1 MVQEEMIMKKENYT
15 ITLQLSE
22 EQYVH
27 VKQKADKDG
36 VSIEGYTLYMVLH
49 EEPTA
54 HASTVDKLLISPA
67 EACELL
73 GIGRTVMYRLIK
85 EGAVPAVKL
94 PSCRRLYLSMDGIR
108 KMIRDNTVSPSEI
121 GGEVDE

>member
-1 MVQEEMIMKKENYT
+1 MKTKNTT
-15 ITLQLSE
+15 IALNLSQ
-22 EQYVH
+22 EQYEQ
-27 VKQKADKDG
+27 VKTKAENAG
-36 VSIEGYTLYMVLH
+36 VSVEGYTLYKALH
-49 EEPTA
+49 EEQSTHIAPT
-54 HASTVDKLLISPA
+54 DKLLITPA

-94 PSCRRLYLSMDGIR
+94 PGCRRLYLSMEGIR
-108 KMIRDNTVSPSEI
+108 LMIRDNTVSPSEI

>member
-1 MVQEEMIMKKENYT
+1 MKQNNHT

-22 EQYVH
+22 EQYVNI
-27 VKQKADKDG
+27 KEKADSDG
-36 VSIEGYTLYMVLH
+36 VSIEGYTLYKVLH
-49 EEPTA
+49 EEPKA
-54 HASTVDKLLISPA
+54 HVSTVDKLLISPA

-94 PSCRRLYLSMDGIR
+94 PGCRRLYLSTEGIR
-108 KMIRDNTVSPSEI
+108 QMIQDHTVSPSEI
-121 GGEVDE
+121 GGEVNE